1 VATARL
7 RNNRRTRAAGGVPV
21 RIRGLDVYDADD
33 EDKNV
38 PPPHPPAARQAPFVQ
53 PQIPVF
59 QDNPPQVPAY
69 SAARPAQPSLPR
81 RTRAPRRA
89 ASVEVDDPRATVGE
103 VPPLAAPI
111 SGPQMSLPK
120 LELPTFKGEKGAK
133 AQIWLESLGRF
144 QKFYRL
150 TDEQAVELAR
160 FSCKGFYAKTWV
172 GLLPD
177 DLTFATFKEHFKA
190 EFAVENLDKSMSELL
205 LKTQRGGGRICHGN
219 DGIF

>member
-1 VATARL
+1 VANGRL

-33 EDKNV
+33 EDENV

-59 QDNPPQVPAY
+59 QDNPPQFPAY

-89 ASVEVDDPRATVGE
+89 ASVEVDDLRATVGE

-111 SGPQMSLPK
+111 SGPQMSLSK
-120 LELPTFKGEKGAK
+120 LELPTKERRVQKHKYGLRVLGAFKFFIDQRMSKRWNLQG
-133 AQIWLESLGRF
+133 F
-144 QKFYRL
+144 
-150 TDEQAVELAR
+150 LAR
-160 FSCKGFYAKTWV
+160 DSMQKP
-172 GLLPD
+172 GLVCS
-177 DLTFATFKEHFKA
+177 LT
-190 EFAVENLDKSMSELL
+190 
-205 LKTQRGGGRICHGN
+205 I
-219 DGIF
+219 